1 MLLSLLNNKL
11 KNSAKPYADGEI
23 NQADA
28 AVYIRP
34 EFYKRLMKSLGE
46 WSPEIEEAYN
56 IMESDD
62 SWLSDTEKYQ
72 KSN

>member
-1 MLLSLLNNKL
+1 
-11 KNSAKPYADGEI
+11 
-23 NQADA
+23 
-28 AVYIRP
+28 
-34 EFYKRLMKSLGE
+34 MKSLGE

-72 KSN
+72 KQLKLSHNLLKWFTLVITLIRLLV

>member
-1 MLLSLLNNKL
+1 
-11 KNSAKPYADGEI
+11 
-23 NQADA
+23 
-28 AVYIRP
+28 
-34 EFYKRLMKSLGE
+34 MKSLGE

-72 KSN
+72 KAIKAITRPLKMVYFGDHFD